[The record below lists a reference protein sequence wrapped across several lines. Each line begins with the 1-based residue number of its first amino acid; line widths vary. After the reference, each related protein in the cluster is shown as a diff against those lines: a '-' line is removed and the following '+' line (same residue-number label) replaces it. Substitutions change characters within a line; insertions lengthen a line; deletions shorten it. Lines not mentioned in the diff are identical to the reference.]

1 MLLQLKTYAFTFSL
15 FSKDVLVIPSLQF
28 RSFIFPYFIT
38 IGCVK
43 IKSIFTYIQPG
54 NTPFQ

>member
-1 MLLQLKTYAFTFSL
+1 M

-28 RSFIFPYFIT
+28 RGSIFPYFMA
-38 IGCVK
+38 IGRVK
-43 IKSIFTYIQPG
+43 IKLIFTYIQPG